1 LILAANRNKTK
12 SIKIKGGRMKPRS
25 KVLITALFFVS
36 FLLTLHLSVSAQH
49 VPSFKELFGFN
60 IGDDYHLANYKQL
73 VTFWQKLE
81 QASARLKLV
90 EIGRTAE
97 GRKMIMAIITS
108 PENQKNLDRYKEI
121 SKRLALAEGL
131 NDQQARQLA
140 REGKAVVWIDGGLHA
155 TEVAGSQQL
164 IELVYQMVAYND
176 PETKRILDNVI
187 LLAVPVNPDGLDLV
201 ADWYMRNPDPTKRST
216 SGLPR
221 LYQKYIGHDNNRD
234 FYMVTQP
241 ETEAVCYQLYHEWF
255 PQIVY
260 NHHQTGPAGTV
271 LFCAP
276 FRDPFNYHFDP
287 LVPMGVDLVGAAMH
301 NRFVAEGK
309 PGATMRSGAGYSTWW
324 NGGLRSTAYFHNMI
338 GILTEIIGNPT
349 PVEIP
354 FIVSRQL
361 PKGDYPYPVA
371 PQKWHFK
378 QTIEYLITADR
389 AILDLAAKLKE
400 NFLFNIYRMGQN
412 SIERG
417 SRDHWTIT
425 PKRIAAVE
433 EAIARDQKKTPP
445 QAGQAQEVPPE
456 IAVRMGAMQS
466 ASAKYYELLHDPVYR
481 DPRGYIIPSDQADFL
496 TATKFVN
503 ALIKNGIKV
512 HRATKEFS
520 VAGKTYPAGSYVIK
534 CNQAFR
540 PHILS
545 MFEPQDHPNDLA
557 YPGGPPIPPYDNA
570 GWTLAYQMGVAFDRL
585 LEGFDGP
592 FEVIS
597 GLAKPPAG
605 KIIGFGQVKGYLI
618 DHRVNDSVIAVN
630 RLLSSGHEIYLIKNQ
645 MVAGSHNLPAG
656 AFYVVS
662 KPETKA
668 ELEKISLQLGLTFY
682 SLESNPSG
690 ELLKIKPARI
700 GLWDVYG
707 GSMTSGWTRW
717 LLEQFSFPFEVVYP
731 PALDQGNLNA
741 RFDVLIFPA
750 GAIPA
755 VGRGGF
761 PEFRGMGQLNLELIP
776 PEYRDRVGRVTVEK
790 TIPQLEAFLDEG
802 GTIITIGSSTS
813 LAYHLKLPIA
823 DALTEKLPDGTE
835 RRLPREKF
843 YLPGSVLQAKVNN
856 LHPVAFGLPE
866 LVDVFFDN
874 SPAFR
879 LLPEA
884 QLKNVRPVAWF
895 DSASPLRSGWALGQ
909 HYLEGSVAAIEA
921 EVGRGKLYLF
931 GPEILFRGQ
940 PHGTFKFLF
949 NAIYLG
955 GCSLSTF

>member
-1 LILAANRNKTK
+1 MNKKHTLLGLSGLIIFFCLLFPLNAFAE
-12 SIKIKGGRMKPRS
+12 KIP
-25 KVLITALFFVS
+25 T
-36 FLLTLHLSVSAQH
+36 
-49 VPSFKELFGFN
+49 FKELYGFN
-60 IGDDYHLANYKQL
+60 VGDDYFLASYKQL
-73 VTFWQKLE
+73 VAYWQKLD
-81 QASARLKLV
+81 AISDRLKLV
-90 EIGRTAE
+90 DIGKTAE
-97 GRKMIMAIITS
+97 GRTMVMAIITS
-108 PENQKNLDRYKEI
+108 PANHSRLSRYKEI
-121 SKRLALAEGL
+121 ARRLALAKGL
-131 NDQQARQLA
+131 SEEQARQLA

-155 TEVAGSQQL
+155 TEVAGSQHL
-164 IELVYQMVAYND
+164 IELVYQMVSRND
-176 PETKRILDNVI
+176 AETLRVLDNVI

-201 ADWYMRNPDPTKRST
+201 AEWYMREPEPTKRST

-241 ETEAVCYQLYHEWF
+241 ETEAVCRQLYQEWF

-287 LVPMGVDLVGAAMH
+287 LIPLGIDLVGAAMH

-349 PVEIP
+349 PIEIP
-354 FIVSRQL
+354 FILQRQL

-371 PQKWHFK
+371 PQKWHFR

-400 NFLFNIYRMGQN
+400 NFLYNIYRMGRN

-433 EAIARDQKKTPP
+433 ETVAKERKEATQP
-445 QAGQAQEVPPE
+445 QVSPE
-456 IAVRMGAMQS
+456 MAFRMGAGQVLS
-466 ASAKYYELLHDPVYR
+466 SKYYELLHDPAHR
-481 DPRGYIIPSDQADFL
+481 DPRGYIIPSDQPDFP

-503 ALIKNGIKV
+503 ALIKNGIEV
-512 HRATKEFS
+512 HRATGEFA
-520 VAGKTYPAGSYVIK
+520 VAGKTYPAGSYVVK

-570 GWTLAYQMGVAFDRL
+570 GWTLAYQMGVVFDRIL
-585 LEGFDGP
+585 DQFDGP
-592 FEVIS
+592 FEKIS

-605 KIIGFGQVKGYLI
+605 KILGSNSSRGFLL
-618 DHRVNDSVIAVN
+618 DHRVNDAVIAVN
-630 RLLSSGHEIYLIKNQ
+630 RLLAQGHEVF
-645 MVAGSHNLPAG
+645 MVKKAVTVGSQTLPAG
-656 AFYVVS
+656 AFYLPTS
-662 KPETKA
+662 PETRT
-668 ELEKISLQLGLTFY
+668 LVEKLAKDLGLIFY
-682 SLESNPSG
+682 SSDLSAEDLINV
-690 ELLKIKPARI
+690 KPVRV
-700 GLWDVYG
+700 GLWDTYG

-717 LLEQFSFPFEVVYP
+717 LLEQFSFPFEVVFP
-731 PALDQGNLNA
+731 PLLDAGNLRA
-741 RFDVLIFPA
+741 RFDCLIFPA
-750 GAIPA
+750 GAIPSR
-755 VGRGGF
+755 GREATQ
-761 PEFRGMGQLNLELIP
+761 EFRFMAQPRIESIP
-776 PEYRDRVGRVTVEK
+776 PEYRDRVGRITLDK
-790 TIPQLEAFLDEG
+790 TIPQLIAFLKEG

-813 LAYHLKLPIA
+813 LAYHLGLPVVN
-823 DALTEKLPDGTE
+823 ALTEKLPDGTE
-835 RRLPREKF
+835 RELPREKF
-843 YLPGSVLQAKVNN
+843 YIPGSVLQIKVNN
-856 LHPVAFGLPE
+856 LHPLGFGLPE
-866 LVDVFFDN
+866 KVDIFFNN
-874 SPAFR
+874 SPSFR

-884 QLKNVRPVAWF
+884 QLQKIEAVAWF
-895 DSASPLRSGWALGQ
+895 DSKTPLRSGWALGQ
-909 HYLEGSVAAIEA
+909 HYLEGSVAVATA
-921 EVGRGKLYLF
+921 EVGDGKLYLF

-949 NAIYLG
+949 NAIF
-955 GCSLSTF
+955 LSTRSSGL